1 VRRTKKIKDDG
12 VRRFGLVALPGR
24 GGFCYDSRVDKAG
37 QRESIHDRDLYHC
50 QPCFHLDGDRR
61 DLREPSIV
69 PSRVTMPRPAGKVPS
84 LVGIR
89 NSCQNQKGIP
99 DRDLLENSALLY
111 LILTGAVSIPPI
123 IAMMTL
129 DEERTKKKR
138 NLGRKTDGN
147 YYG

>member
-1 VRRTKKIKDDG
+1 MILATPRREPRRGKRGWCVRRAKKIKDDG
-12 VRRFGLVALPGR
+12 VRRFGLVASQD
-24 GGFCYDSRVDKAG
+24 GGVFVSRVDKAG

-61 DLREPSIV
+61 DVREPSIV

-99 DRDLLENSALLY
+99 DKRPSREFSTTAPNSY
-111 LILTGAVSIPPI
+111 W
-123 IAMMTL
+123 
-129 DEERTKKKR
+129 
-138 NLGRKTDGN
+138 
-147 YYG
+147 YGLHPTNHSDDDSR